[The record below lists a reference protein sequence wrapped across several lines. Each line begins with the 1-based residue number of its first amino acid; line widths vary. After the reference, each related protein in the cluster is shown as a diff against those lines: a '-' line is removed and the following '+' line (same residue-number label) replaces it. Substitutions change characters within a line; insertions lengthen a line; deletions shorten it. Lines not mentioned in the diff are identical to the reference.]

1 MTTRLLPIYPSVPSG
16 GVLEALKAAK
26 DSLDVDY
33 LIQPVKA
40 VPGSPGRVLAIGEA
54 PTFLCDYALVAEPS
68 VESLKNALQWALG
81 DYDDPRARTVIQ
93 LLEEIFGEGVKEIG
107 ATTDS

>member
-1 MTTRLLPIYPSVPSG
+1 MSARVLPIYPSVPTG

-40 VPGSPGRVLAIGEA
+40 VPGSPGRILAIGKK
-54 PTFLCDYALVAEPS
+54 PHFVCDYALVANPT
-68 VESLKNALQWALG
+68 VESFKNALHWALG
-81 DYDDPRARTVIQ
+81 DHDDPRARTVIQ
-93 LLEEIFGEGVKEIG
+93 VLEEIFGKGVKEIG
-107 ATTDS
+107 PTSDS